1 MSEVEGFSVFSRPTA
16 LGVDFD
22 VHSYRVW
29 PEAKPAQS
37 RPRELEPAIVFALTL
52 GDVARDGVLV
62 RVHSPCLFG
71 ESFGVNSCDCGEQL
85 RMSLERGRAE
95 GSFLLVYLADQEGR
109 GHGLEKK
116 IEVIDL
122 EANLDIEMPEAF
134 RRKKW
139 DLDLRQY
146 AVAAEVVRR
155 HVGDHPIR
163 LLTNNPKKIDGLKA
177 NGVLIEQD
185 VRLIVPAPNPA
196 CLRYMRSKKQEM
208 GHLFGDL

>member
-16 LGVDFD
+16 LGVSFD

-29 PEAKPAQS
+29 PGHKPAEGA
-37 RPRELEPAIVFALTL
+37 PREHEPAIVFALTL
-52 GDVARDGVLV
+52 GDVAHDDVLV

-85 RMSLERGRAE
+85 RMSLEQGRSE
-95 GSFLLVYLADQEGR
+95 GNFLLVYLADQEGR

-122 EANLDIEMPEAF
+122 EANQDLEMPEAF

-155 HVGDHPIR
+155 HVGDHTIR
-163 LLTNNPKKIDGLKA
+163 LLTNNPKKIEGLRS
-177 NGVLIEQD
+177 NGVRIAKD
-185 VRLIVPAPNPA
+185 VRLIVPDPNPE
-196 CLRYMRSKKQEM
+196 CLRYMRSKKREM